1 MSKASTNETVSNT
14 MTLKY
19 ACEWTE
25 RWKKNNYAAAFKE
38 KMVNFEN

>member
-25 RWKKNNYAAAFKE
+25 RWKKKTIMLLLS
-38 KMVNFEN
+38 KKKW